1 MGNQTRKNNLKLF
14 RGRFRTKSLRK
25 LGRDYSEPGNY
36 FVTICAKDRTCL
48 FGEIR
53 NNIMGLNDLGCI
65 VAEEIQRT
73 TEIRSGVMI
82 DRWVVMPNHLHLIIK
97 ILPVCDNIVETS
109 RRDVS
114 TGVTKLIPLPRLRPR
129 SLGAI
134 INHIKSASTKRIRR
148 LGHSTFAWQPRYYD
162 KIIRHEEALNA
173 ARNYIVLNP
182 SRWLQDR
189 NYQI

>member
-114 TGVTKLIPLPRLRPR
+114 TASPPFIGC
-129 SLGAI
+129 
-134 INHIKSASTKRIRR
+134 NHQSHQVGIAQTNSSIGSFYVRM
-148 LGHSTFAWQPRYYD
+148 
-162 KIIRHEEALNA
+162 A
-173 ARNYIVLNP
+173 AT
-182 SRWLQDR
+182 
-189 NYQI
+189 

>member
-1 MGNQTRKNNLKLF
+1 
-14 RGRFRTKSLRK
+14 
-25 LGRDYSEPGNY
+25 
-36 FVTICAKDRTCL
+36 
-48 FGEIR
+48 
-53 NNIMGLNDLGCI
+53 MGLNDLGCI

-114 TGVTKLIPLPRLRPR
+114 TGVTELIPLPRLRPR

-134 INHIKSASTKRIRR
+134 INHIKSASTK
-148 LGHSTFAWQPRYYD
+148 
-162 KIIRHEEALNA
+162 
-173 ARNYIVLNP
+173 
-182 SRWLQDR
+182 
-189 NYQI
+189 